1 MEIKDNDLLS
11 SSSSVSPLQSVQ
23 PVVST
28 APVKRKAGRPKKSD
42 IQAKLKRETRGRP
55 KGDAGRLAELKA
67 RLLAT
72 SGERVINKVIEVA
85 MTDGHPGQM
94 AALKLCMDRVLPVSL
109 FEKDTSGA
117 SRGITINITGLTG
130 SVSND
135 EDTTIEAED
144 VDYHG

>member
-1 MEIKDNDLLS
+1 MEKEDLL
-11 SSSSVSPLQSVQ
+11 SSSVSPLQVVQ
-23 PVVST
+23 TPVP
-28 APVKRKAGRPKKSD
+28 AQPVKRKAGRPKKSD

-94 AALKLCMDRVLPVSL
+94 AALKLCFDRILPVSL
-109 FEKDTSGA
+109 FEKDSSGA
-117 SRGITINITGLTG
+117 AKGITINITGLTS
-130 SVSND
+130 SVSNN

-144 VDYHG
+144 VEYK